1 MRLAPLFSLAC
12 SLPFVVKAAP
22 VLQSRQSDTDI
33 LVLKFAE
40 VLNQL
45 ELQFYQEALAKFN
58 DSDFAAA
65 GFHVTDVP
73 ERIFKEIQGDEQ
85 AHLDFLNGA
94 LGNNTVSGCK
104 FDFTGPLAN
113 VKAMAGFARIVE
125 QVGVS
130 AFLGAAQLVSDRSI
144 LTAAATILTVESRHQ
159 TLLNTLN
166 GGSSIPQAFDQPLTP
181 GQILAVAGPLISGCD
196 LGIPP
201 NLPVKIQ
208 NDVVPGNKLQFDLTG
223 IQGDQLFCQMIL
235 AGQPIA
241 LSQPIDNCI
250 VPSSGLPDGPVYI
263 FISDDPQPLASNIVV
278 QNAAQIKAGPA
289 IAFIDQLAEQ
299 TPDALSTLVRDTGNR
314 VKQADANG
322 SNSDLKVLGVTMVPV

>member
-1 MRLAPLFSLAC
+1 MRLASLFSLAC

-22 VLQSRQSDTDI
+22 VLQSRQSATATDT
-33 LVLKFAE
+33 LVLQFAE

-45 ELQFYQEALAKFN
+45 ESQFYQQANAKFN
-58 DSDFAAA
+58 DSDFASA
-65 GFHVTDVP
+65 GFHVTDIP
-73 ERIFKEIQGDEQ
+73 ERIFAEIQVDEQ
-85 AHLDFLNGA
+85 THLTFLDGA

-104 FDFTGPLAN
+104 FDFTGPLDN
-113 VKAMAGFARIVE
+113 VKDMVTFARTLE

-130 AFLGAAQLVSDRSI
+130 AFLGAAELVSDRSI
-144 LTAAATILTVESRHQ
+144 LTAAATILTVEARHQ

-166 GGSSIPQAFDQPLTP
+166 GGSAIPQAFDQPLTP
-181 GQILAVAGPLISGCD
+181 QQILAVAGPIISGCN

-201 NLPVKIQ
+201 NLPVNIT
-208 NDVVPGNKLQFDLTG
+208 NAVLPGNKLEFNLTG

-263 FISDDPQPLASNIVV
+263 FISNDTQPLATNIVL
-278 QNAAQIKAGPA
+278 QNAGQIVAGPA

-299 TPDALSTLVRDTGNR
+299 APDALGTLVRETGD
-314 VKQADANG
+314 QNG
-322 SNSDLKVLGVTMVPV
+322 SNSDLEVIGLTMQPV